1 MNRGDIRVTGEP
13 IDTEPGTRECMRR
26 ALDEMG
32 ELSAP
37 TAGGRV
43 GRGFACSMQ
52 PYGRSMFF
60 ADRASAW
67 IGLEQDGTMVIRAG
81 VTDLGAGQAAS
92 LANIAGEILGV
103 TVDRTTVHIG
113 DSALTP

>member
-1 MNRGDIRVTGEP
+1 
-13 IDTEPGTRECMRR
+13 
-26 ALDEMG
+26 
-32 ELSAP
+32 
-37 TAGGRV
+37 
-43 GRGFACSMQ
+43 
-52 PYGRSMFF
+52 MFF

-113 DSALTP
+113 DSALIP

>member
-1 MNRGDIRVTGEP
+1 
-13 IDTEPGTRECMRR
+13 
-26 ALDEMG
+26 
-32 ELSAP
+32 
-37 TAGGRV
+37 
-43 GRGFACSMQ
+43 
-52 PYGRSMFF
+52 MFF

-103 TVDRTTVHIG
+103 TRRPDQRAHRRQRPDPADRRHVRHPPAVHVR
-113 DSALTP
+113 

>member
-1 MNRGDIRVTGEP
+1 LGLTRAEVRERNFVARGDIRVTGEP
-13 IDTEPGTRECMRR
+13 IETDVGARACMHR
-26 ALDEMG
+26 ALAELG
-32 ELSAP
+32 ERPAP
-37 TAGGRV
+37 TRGGRV

-81 VTDLGAGQAAS
+81 VTDLGAGQSAS

-103 TVDRTTVHIG
+103 PVD
-113 DSALTP
+113 